1 MATKKKAAKTAT
13 KTKATAANTRL
24 EQQWEI
30 AVSTGIPWDTV
41 KNSSDE
47 EREFLLEKARESK
60 KDYLK
65 KQKEETERR
74 EQFEQEVKERQEQQ
88 MAMMAQQQRN
98 QNFQNPPSFAP
109 PPQNYPYGLPNQMPQ
124 GAMPQGAMHQGAAPP
139 PQ

>member
-30 AVSTGIPWDTV
+30 AVWTGIPWDTV

-60 KDYLK
+60 KDYLIRK
-65 KQKEETERR
+65 EQGKYPIETPSGHNFILQSVHDRLRQKW
-74 EQFEQEVKERQEQQ
+74 
-88 MAMMAQQQRN
+88 
-98 QNFQNPPSFAP
+98 
-109 PPQNYPYGLPNQMPQ
+109 
-124 GAMPQGAMHQGAAPP
+124 
-139 PQ
+139 